1 MNRHTRTCIAF
12 VAVSVISG
20 HRATCIYDYDRSR
33 HLNFSGTI
41 SQSNVRIYDY
51 ERSCYFS
58 GKLPSLFDYGRN
70 VDILLQID
78 KTSFGGYDYGDDE
91 HFNGHV
97 SNGSVSLYDFSESR
111 YFNYSI

>member
-1 MNRHTRTCIAF
+1 LNRHTRTCIAY
-12 VAVSVISG
+12 VAGIIISG
-20 HRATCIYDYDRSR
+20 IKTTSIYDYERSR

-41 SQSNVRIYDY
+41 SEPIVQIYDY
-51 ERSCYFS
+51 ERSCNF
-58 GKLPSLFDYGRN
+58 GGRLPSLFDYGRN

-78 KTSFGGYDYGDDE
+78 KTSFGGYDYGADE

-97 SNGSVSLYDFSESR
+97 SNGAISFYDFNESK

>member
-12 VAVSVISG
+12 VTVNIISG
-20 HRATCIYDYDRSR
+20 IKATSIYDYELSK

-41 SQSNVRIYDY
+41 SESEVRIYDY
-51 ERSCYFS
+51 ERSCHF
-58 GKLPSLFDYGRN
+58 GGRLPSLFDYGRD

-97 SNGSVSLYDFSESR
+97 SNGTISFYDFKECK

>member
-12 VAVSVISG
+12 VAANVISG
-20 HRATCIYDYDRSR
+20 IKATSIYDYDRSR
-33 HLNFSGTI
+33 HFNFSGTI
-41 SQSNVRIYDY
+41 SESNVQIYDY
-51 ERSCYFS
+51 ERSCHF
-58 GKLPSLFDYGRN
+58 GGRLPSLFDYGRS

-78 KTSFGGYDYGDDE
+78 KTSFGGYDYGGDE

-97 SNGSVSLYDFSESR
+97 SNGFISFYDFSESR